1 MPTRPSPAPAPPPNA
16 GYLSLLRAAEANPEE
31 VFTIPGETL
40 AILLR
45 EIERPRRASRKA
57 RVRAA

>member
-1 MPTRPSPAPAPPPNA
+1 MPNRRSPAPAAPHRG
-16 GYLSLLRAAEANPEE
+16 GYLSLLRAAEANPDE

-45 EIERPRRASRKA
+45 EIEHPRRAVRKSRIQ
-57 RVRAA
+57 AA

>member
-1 MPTRPSPAPAPPPNA
+1 MTTRPSPPPAAPRHG
-16 GYLSLLRAAEANPEE
+16 GYLSLLRAAEANPDE

-45 EIERPRRASRKA
+45 EIEHPRRAGRKSRIQ
-57 RVRAA
+57 AA